1 MTSPTDA
8 IIGARAGGSPPA
20 PPETGG
26 SPTSNPTTSNPT
38 TSTPATGTPATPA
51 AGAAARPGRAP
62 GRWCWGTRLVVTASV
77 LWLGFVAAQL
87 AFAGRVWWWSLPEL
101 APPLVFVL
109 VPLLL
114 LVIAPLARP
123 ARGRIAVVLV
133 GALLLGWDISG
144 VNAPAL
150 WHRPPPAPADALTIF
165 SFNTWYWDQPRTPA
179 RLRPPEAGTSAT
191 DRDAFYTYLR
201 DQDADVYLLQEY
213 VYMWDDFA
221 PFRVT
226 DRERIEAE
234 FPEHHVAILGEFVTL
249 SRYPIRAQTGL
260 DLRPWLTEE
269 HGVRP
274 PPGSELP
281 EYYTTKAL
289 RTDIEVGSRL
299 ISLYNTHIPPPDQRT
314 SLHRGESRQAVRLQY
329 DLRRASLRS
338 LAEDVA
344 ANPLPTVV
352 TGDFNSSPAS
362 GMPRLLP
369 DRLVDA
375 APALRSLYPAT
386 WSEQW
391 PLPLWR
397 IDWAF
402 TTAELTVHDYDLIR
416 AGDLSDHSGLR
427 LNVSLTD

>member
-1 MTSPTDA
+1 MTTPTDTVT
-8 IIGARAGGSPPA
+8 GSRAAAPRPA
-20 PPETGG
+20 PPEPGA
-26 SPTSNPTTSNPT
+26 SPTP
-38 TSTPATGTPATPA
+38 TPATPA
-51 AGAAARPGRAP
+51 ADAGARPGRAP
-62 GRWCWGTRLVVTASV
+62 GRWCWGTWLVVTASV
-77 LWLGFVAAQL
+77 GWLAFVVAQL
-87 AFAGRVWWWSLPEL
+87 ALAGRAWWWSLPEL

-109 VPLLL
+109 VPVLLL
-114 LVIAPLARP
+114 IVAPLARP

-133 GALLLGWDISG
+133 GSLLLGWNLSG

-165 SFNTWYWDQPRTPA
+165 SFNTWYWDQPRIPA
-179 RLRPPEAGTSAT
+179 RLRPPEAGTSDT
-191 DRDAFYTYLR
+191 DREAFYAYLR
-201 DQDADVYLLQEY
+201 AQDADVYLLQEY

-226 DRERIEAE
+226 DRERIQAE
-234 FPEHHVAILGEFVTL
+234 FPEHHMAILGEFVTL
-249 SRYPIRAQTGL
+249 SRYPIRTQTGL

-274 PPGSELP
+274 PPDSQLP

-299 ISLYNTHIPPPDQRT
+299 VSLYNSHIPPPDQRT
-314 SLHRGESRQAVRLQY
+314 SLHRAQSRQAVRLQY
-329 DLRRASLRS
+329 DLRRASIRS

-362 GMPRLLP
+362 GLRRLLP
-369 DRLVDA
+369 DRLADA
-375 APALRSLYPAT
+375 TPALRSLYPAT

-391 PLPLWR
+391 PVRLWR

-402 TTAELTVHDYDLIR
+402 TTAELTVHDYELIR